1 MTVDDERRHIAQLIG
16 AFVQRATYGR
26 DIEQQLAFY
35 VDARSAFPNLD
46 AVFVTLVHCVN
57 RLATDTR
64 RLISSAAAAAATSN
78 GNTNKGQQSRKSVAF
93 TKACAAY
100 CYITIPSIGSVNARM
115 DLYLLSGQVALQN
128 GCLGQADACFEAAL
142 NLIAELPRELI
153 SVDSDVQARS
163 SEPYLV
169 AYLCSFLGTLLVV
182 PDSPDR
188 GVLYLP
194 RKLLRCVE
202 RYDWR
207 PVAATGAIAAAVPT
221 AAATV
226 YLAALDMLAAAA
238 QDTYPYRI
246 AGVVSN
252 DELYGAGPKFIAE
265 CDAMG
270 ALVAE
275 QLLAQLKTLGD
286 AQQQRAQAALAVE
299 MFVRVVFVGD
309 VAAEKVAQL
318 AANLWALA
326 MKNRGMLDAKLPVS
340 GKCKMENVRMWTPRF
355 IDLCFLCQQGK
366 ILLRVDRLKGR
377 TVHPDRRRALDE
389 LTAKM
394 KARM

>member
-1 MTVDDERRHIAQLIG
+1 MTVDDERRHIGQLIG
-16 AFVQRATYGR
+16 AFVRRATYGR

-64 RLISSAAAAAATSN
+64 RLLIATAN
-78 GNTNKGQQSRKSVAF
+78 GNQYQSAQQTRKSAAF

-100 CYITIPSIGSVNARM
+100 CYITIPSIGSVAARM

-128 GCLGQADACFEAAL
+128 GCLGQADACFEGAL
-142 NLIAELPRELI
+142 NLVAELPRELSI
-153 SVDSDVQARS
+153 AGGDLGLDGGGAQARS

-169 AYLCSFLGTLLVV
+169 AYLCAFLGTLLVV
-182 PDSPDR
+182 PDSPER

-207 PVAATGAIAAAVPT
+207 PPAASGVIAPAVPT
-221 AAATV
+221 AAASV
-226 YLAALDMLAAAA
+226 YLAAMDMLGAAA
-238 QDTYPYRI
+238 QETYPYRI

-275 QLLAQLKTLGD
+275 QLLAQLKALGD
-286 AQQQRAQAALAVE
+286 AQQQRAQAALALE

-309 VAAEKVAQL
+309 VAKEKVAQL
-318 AANLWALA
+318 AANLWSLA

-340 GKCKMENVRMWTPRF
+340 EQRVSRV
-355 IDLCFLCQQGK
+355 LCG
-366 ILLRVDRLKGR
+366 
-377 TVHPDRRRALDE
+377 E
-389 LTAKM
+389 
-394 KARM
+394 